1 MPQLNLGRVRMV
13 PKGEWDAATAYIA
26 LDVVSYIGASFLA
39 VQNVPAG
46 TATSDASY
54 WLPLAQSGVHAFAT
68 RADAVAAIA
77 DGWTPASG
85 VVYWIEGLAY
95 VGRTGATSIADLPG
109 LDPTVF
115 ATRAAAVAAC
125 ADGWRAAHG
134 VVYSIGGFDYIG
146 STGASLIGDLL
157 GLIPYGDHYPDHWA
171 HNTNPGTTDMTAA
184 IQAAVNYGW
193 AKLKRASYAVSS
205 EIVVPRNGGLIGSS
219 YSFQQFRAN
228 PMTNISR
235 LIYTGAGGANSCVV
249 RVSSAAVGIKPAY
262 SADEANNLTNVC
274 LSQFM
279 VDGNGLAEFGVYG
292 ARCGF
297 SNFSRLVATGTT
309 KRGIFW
315 GELWSCRVS
324 ECVAMHNF
332 GSGFSAGEDL
342 FAWSGGNIVNAVHFD
357 TILTFKNGRSK
368 SYREDAA
375 PREGVG
381 IINDTNRTCTW
392 TNIVCE
398 LNYGAGL
405 YQSPRTG
412 PVQIS
417 GLYLEDNCH
426 YNPDTDTASAT
437 GTAFADGYAT
447 KPWGLVIHVTASN
460 LMNEIGDVHC
470 AAVDSPTR
478 YQFIR
483 ISADVSGGLAIEP
496 LEPIILRNVW
506 GARGL
511 DSAVYS
517 YALEYPQAGLVAA
530 SAGDPDLLRCLPK
543 IGAAESIGGPVSTLF
558 VGNTATGDKSGR
570 DASNRIA
577 LQDAFDVA
585 RVCRAITT
593 LDVSAMTATAA
604 PASSVLCDLTG
615 TTRQITIEGGTTGR
629 INASS
634 GDSIALRVN
643 NAPGLKIRQMAVLER
658 AIQTGS
664 RTMIEDCPILRSG
677 ANASADAA
685 LTVIGGGASIMG
697 TTVINV
703 SSSTA
708 ATKKAVALERN
719 ATVSFDAAASGTL
732 ASFTAGHAI
741 TFRNGGGMAL
751 VSVPVATAAWA
762 GSAAVTRDASGAA
775 GVVIAGG
782 VVDP

>member
-1 MPQLNLGRVRMV
+1 MPQLNLGRVRIV
-13 PKGEWDAATAYIA
+13 PKGEWDAATAYVA
-26 LDVVSYIGASFLA
+26 LDVVSYVGASFMA
-39 VQNVPAG
+39 IKAVPAG
-46 TATSDASY
+46 TLTSNSAY
-54 WLPLAQSGVHAFAT
+54 WQPLAQSGLHAFSA
-68 RADAVAAIA
+68 RSEAIAAIA
-77 DGWTPASG
+77 GGWVPESG
-85 VVYWIEGLAY
+85 TIYWIDGLSY
-95 VGRTGATSIADLPG
+95 VGSTGATAIPDLPG
-109 LDPTVF
+109 LLP
-115 ATRAAAVAAC
+115 
-125 ADGWRAAHG
+125 HG
-134 VVYSIGGFDYIG
+134 DV
-146 STGASLIGDLL
+146 T
-157 GLIPYGDHYPDHWA
+157 PDHWA
-171 HNTNPGTTDMTAA
+171 ENTTPGVTDMTAA
-184 IQAAVNYGW
+184 VQAAVTYGW
-193 AKLKRASYAVSS
+193 CHLRRAVYAVSH
-205 EIVVPRNGGLIGSS
+205 EISVPRGGGIIGAS
-219 YSFQQFRAN
+219 YEFQQFRAN
-228 PMTNISR
+228 PMTSVSR
-235 LIYTGAGGANSCVV
+235 LRYIGAGGANSCVV
-249 RVSSAAVGIKPAY
+249 RVSSAAVGVKPVY
-262 SADEANNLTNVC
+262 SSDEVNNLTNVC

-279 VDGNGLAEFGVYG
+279 VDGNGLAEFGIYG

-297 SNFSRLVATGTT
+297 SSFSRLVATGTT
-309 KRGIFW
+309 MRGFFW

-332 GSGFSAGEDL
+332 GTGFSAGEDL

-368 SYREDAA
+368 TYREDAA

-381 IINDTNRTCTW
+381 IINATNRTCTW

-398 LNYGAGL
+398 LNYGAGI
-405 YQSPRTG
+405 YQRPRTG
-412 PVQIS
+412 PVQVN

-426 YNPDTDTASAT
+426 YDPDADLAGDTN
-437 GTAFADGYAT
+437 TAFSDGYASR
-447 KPWGLVIHVTASN
+447 PWGMVIHVTANN
-460 LMNEIGDVHC
+460 LMNEVNDAHC
-470 AAVDSPTR
+470 AAVGSPTR

-543 IGAAESIGGPVSTLF
+543 IGAAESIGGHVSTLF

-615 TTRQITIEGGTTGR
+615 TTRQITIDGGTTGR

-643 NAPGLKIRQMAVLER
+643 NAPGLKIRQLAVLER

-782 VVDP
+782 VVNP